1 MDSNSEFDALSEKFN
16 SLCDENILSD
26 TSHKEVKNVISSH
39 SSSISTFNY
48 KKISI
53 IASGLYIL
61 SLFLTYYVLDPKYY
75 QENEKTVKRQFLFC
89 SVCIFLFLII
99 YYYTFS
105 YILRKVLKN

>member
-16 SLCDENILSD
+16 SLCDDNILSEA
-26 TSHKEVKNVISSH
+26 SHKDVKNVITV
-39 SSSISTFNY
+39 STSNFNY

-53 IASGLYIL
+53 ITSGLYIL

-75 QENEKTVKRQFLFC
+75 QENEKTIKRQFLFC
-89 SVCIFLFLII
+89 SVCIFLFLLI

-105 YILRKVLKN
+105 YILKNVLKN

>member
-1 MDSNSEFDALSEKFN
+1 MDSNSEFEALSEKFN
-16 SLCDENILSD
+16 SLCDDTILSD
-26 TSHKEVKNVISSH
+26 TSHKEIKNIVTDTTSNL
-39 SSSISTFNY
+39 NY

-53 IASGLYIL
+53 IASGVYIL

-75 QENEKTVKRQFLFC
+75 QEDEITIKRQFLFC

-105 YILRKVLKN
+105 YVLRKVLKN

>member
-1 MDSNSEFDALSEKFN
+1 MDSNSEFEALSEKFN
-16 SLCDENILSD
+16 SLCDDTILFD
-26 TSHKEVKNVISSH
+26 TSHKEIKNIVTDTTSNL
-39 SSSISTFNY
+39 NY

-53 IASGLYIL
+53 IASGVYIL

-75 QENEKTVKRQFLFC
+75 QEDEITIKRQFLFC

-105 YILRKVLKN
+105 YVLRKVLKN